1 MSFRKYSLSVTLL
14 SIYNHKDLN
23 IQVYTYIYSTVYL
36 KYFATINLAIRS
48 LCLPIRIQKNS
59 FGNEIKYKF
68 LLAAAAW
75 RCLPFHNYCDSDL
88 SYRIISRLNTFSPTT
103 TATSTSMSSGCELR
117 SQRGAGPVCVS
128 NVWPGRAVVIA
139 IVLRRRRANFYL

>member
-14 SIYNHKDLN
+14 SIYNQKDLY
-23 IQVYTYIYSTVYL
+23 IQDICIYSTVYL

-59 FGNEIKYKF
+59 VGNEIKYKF
-68 LLAAAAW
+68 LLAAW
-75 RCLPFHNYCDSDL
+75 RCLPFHNYCASDL

-103 TATSTSMSSGCELR
+103 TPTSTSMSSGCELR

>member
-1 MSFRKYSLSVTLL
+1 M
-14 SIYNHKDLN
+14 
-23 IQVYTYIYSTVYL
+23 

-59 FGNEIKYKF
+59 VGNEIKYKF

-75 RCLPFHNYCDSDL
+75 RCLPFHNYCASDL

-103 TATSTSMSSGCELR
+103 TTTTSTSMSSGCESDR
-117 SQRGAGPVCVS
+117 SAARGQFVLVMSGRAGP
-128 NVWPGRAVVIA
+128 
-139 IVLRRRRANFYL
+139 L